1 MLQEEKDEKVSSSS
15 DLSFDTDL
23 LSSGMVDDT
32 RSPLTALLEQWAD
45 PIKRSIKYLI
55 FNPKNIIQSVNFC
68 ICKVFPIYK
77 QSEEPVKLKS
87 AWEEL

>member
-1 MLQEEKDEKVSSSS
+1 MLQEEKDERVSSSS
-15 DLSFDTDL
+15 DRSFDTDL

-55 FNPKNIIQSVNFC
+55 FNPQNYHPINYC

-77 QSEEPVKLKS
+77 QSEELVKLKS
-87 AWEEL
+87 WEEL